1 MWSHRANERG
11 VSHGPSG
18 HRCDTHQYI
27 KEDKDCKVSPGSD
40 NKEVHILS
48 ENSFREVRKSEQ
60 AFKN

>member
-1 MWSHRANERG
+1 MWSYRANERG

-27 KEDKDCKVSPGSD
+27 KEDKDCKVSPGSG
-40 NKEVHILS
+40 NKEVQILS
-48 ENSFREVRKSEQ
+48 ENSFREARKSEQ